1 MIRAMTLAPLPTR
14 SPTRPNRPT
23 RIPPLENGDRLTRA
37 EFHRRYEAMPENVR
51 AELIEGIVYM
61 SSPVNTRRHG
71 RPHLTLGGWL
81 AYYIAKTP
89 KLDLYADNGT
99 VLLDDENEPQPDL
112 MLSLPTSLG
121 GLADLDADGYLDAAP
136 TLAIE
141 IAASSAAIDLHGKLD
156 SYLRN
161 GVAEYLVWRTDD
173 AAVDFFISREGRFER
188 QEPDAD
194 GLLKSGKFPGLWLDP
209 AALVVLD
216 LPRLYAAVDRGT
228 ATAEHAAFVGRLAV

>member
-1 MIRAMTLAPLPTR
+1 MTLAPLPTR
-14 SPTRPNRPT
+14 SPTRRKPPSS
-23 RIPPLENGDRLTRA
+23 IPPLENGDRLTRA

-61 SSPVNTRRHG
+61 SSPVSTKRHG
-71 RPHLTLGGWL
+71 RPHFKTTRWL
-81 AYYIAKTP
+81 SRYLDRTP
-89 KLDLYADNGT
+89 GLDEFASLDST
-99 VLLDDENEPQPDL
+99 VLLDLGNEPQPDL
-112 MLSLPTSLG
+112 MLWLPKSLG
-121 GLADLDADGYLDAAP
+121 GLAELDADGYLDAAP

-141 IAASSAAIDLHGKLD
+141 ISASSAAIDLHGKLK

-173 AAVDFFISREGRFER
+173 AAVDFFISRDGRFEP

-228 ATAEHAAFVGRLAV
+228 ATAEHAAFVGRLAT